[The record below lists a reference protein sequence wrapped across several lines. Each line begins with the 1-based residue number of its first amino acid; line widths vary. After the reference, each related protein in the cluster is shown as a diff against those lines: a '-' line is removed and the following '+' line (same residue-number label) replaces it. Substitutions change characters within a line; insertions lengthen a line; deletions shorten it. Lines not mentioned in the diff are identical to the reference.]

1 MPKDEERDLFGQ
13 LHLSKALPKPPSR
26 IQRRLIESSVAI
38 EQDDPESVL
47 FQHTVFCQTGLP
59 YRDPGDDVR
68 EWERVN
74 GNAHLE
80 VIAGKVMHPEQGRLV
95 PLGLPWGAKPR
106 LILAHLNAQAL
117 RTGSPVIEVEDSLT
131 AFVKRLRL
139 DPKGRNMR
147 AIKSQLA
154 RLSASSIRLGI
165 LHDGHALTI
174 NSQIVTAF
182 DLWFP
187 KDERQRVLWPSTVR
201 LSLDYF
207 TSLQKH
213 AVPLDERAIAALSN
227 SAMGLDV
234 YAWLAQ
240 RLRRVSPAKP
250 AFIPWAALKQQFGW
264 HYGRMRD
271 FRRVFTQTLKVVHT
285 QYRAAN
291 VELDEKGLTLRNS
304 TPPIKGRVTVIT
316 YV

>member
-1 MPKDEERDLFGQ
+1 MPKDEERDLLGPVP
-13 LHLSKALPKPPSR
+13 LSKALPKPPSP

-38 EQDDPESVL
+38 EQDDPETIL

-59 YRDPGDDVR
+59 YRDPGDNMR

-131 AFVKRLRL
+131 AFVRRLRL

-154 RLSASSIRLGI
+154 RLSAASIRLGI

-240 RLRRVSPAKP
+240 RLRRVSPTSP
-250 AFIPWAALKQQFGW
+250 AFIPWVALKQQFGW

-291 VELDEKGLTLRNS
+291 VALDERGLTLRQS
-304 TPPIKGRVTVIT
+304 PPPIKGRVTVIAL
-316 YV
+316 

>member
-1 MPKDEERDLFGQ
+1 MPKDEDGDLFGQ
-13 LHLSKALPKPPSR
+13 LHLSTVLPMPPSR

-59 YRDPGDDVR
+59 YRDPGDGVR

-131 AFVKRLRL
+131 AFVRRLRL

-165 LHDGHALTI
+165 LQDGHALTI

-250 AFIPWAALKQQFGW
+250 ALIPWTALKAQFGW

-291 VELDEKGLTLRNS
+291 VELDERGLTLRNS

>member
-1 MPKDEERDLFGQ
+1 MPKDEERDLLWPVPLAQ
-13 LHLSKALPKPPSR
+13 ALPKPPSP
-26 IQRRLIESSVAI
+26 IQRRLIESSVSI
-38 EQDDPESVL
+38 EQDDPETIL

-59 YRDPGDDVR
+59 YRDPGDSVR

-131 AFVKRLRL
+131 AFVRRLRL

-154 RLSASSIRLGI
+154 RLSAASIRLGI

-240 RLRRVSPAKP
+240 RLRRVSPTSP
-250 AFIPWAALKQQFGW
+250 AFIPWTALKEQFGW

-271 FRRVFTQTLKVVHT
+271 FRRVFTQTLRVVHT

-291 VELDEKGLTLRNS
+291 LELDERGLTLRQS
-304 TPPIKGRVTVIT
+304 PPPIKGRVTVIAIA
-316 YV
+316 

>member
-1 MPKDEERDLFGQ
+1 
-13 LHLSKALPKPPSR
+13 
-26 IQRRLIESSVAI
+26 
-38 EQDDPESVL
+38 
-47 FQHTVFCQTGLP
+47 
-59 YRDPGDDVR
+59 
-68 EWERVN
+68 
-74 GNAHLE
+74 
-80 VIAGKVMHPEQGRLV
+80 
-95 PLGLPWGAKPR
+95 
-106 LILAHLNAQAL
+106 
-117 RTGSPVIEVEDSLT
+117 
-131 AFVKRLRL
+131 
-139 DPKGRNMR
+139 
-147 AIKSQLA
+147 
-154 RLSASSIRLGI
+154 

-174 NSQIVTAF
+174 NSQIVSAF

-240 RLRRVSPAKP
+240 RLRRVSPTSP
-250 AFIPWAALKQQFGW
+250 AFIPWVALKQQFGW

-291 VELDEKGLTLRNS
+291 VELDERGLTLRQS
-304 TPPIKGRVTVIT
+304 PPPIKGRVTVIAL
-316 YV
+316 

>member
-1 MPKDEERDLFGQ
+1 MPNGEERDLFGQ
-13 LHLSKALPKPPSR
+13 LHPSTVLTPPSR
-26 IQRRLIESSVAI
+26 TQRRLIESSVAI
-38 EQDDPESVL
+38 EQDDPENVL

-59 YRDPGDDVR
+59 YRDPGDGVR

-74 GNAHLE
+74 GNVHLE

-117 RTGSPVIEVEDSLT
+117 RTGLPVIEVEDSLT
-131 AFVKRLRL
+131 AFVRRLRL

-165 LHDGHALTI
+165 LQDGHALTI

-227 SAMGLDV
+227 SVMGLDV

-240 RLRRVSPAKP
+240 RLRRVPPAKP
-250 AFIPWAALKQQFGW
+250 AFIPWTALKAQFGW

-271 FRRVFTQTLKVVHT
+271 FRRVFTQTLKIVHT

-291 VELDEKGLTLRNS
+291 VELDERGLTLRNS
-304 TPPIKGRVTVIT
+304 TPPVKGRVTVIT
-316 YV
+316 NV

>member
-13 LHLSKALPKPPSR
+13 LHLSAVLPSR
-26 IQRRLIESSVAI
+26 IQRRLIESCVAI

-131 AFVKRLRL
+131 AFVRRLRL

-165 LHDGHALTI
+165 LQDGHALTI

-187 KDERQRVLWPSTVR
+187 KDERQRVLWPSTVQ

-240 RLRRVSPAKP
+240 RLRRVPPAKP
-250 AFIPWAALKQQFGW
+250 TFIPWTALKAQFGW

-271 FRRVFTQTLKVVHT
+271 FRRVFTHTLKVVHT

-291 VELDEKGLTLRNS
+291 VELDERGLTLRNS
-304 TPPIKGRVTVIT
+304 TPPVKGRVTVIT
-316 YV
+316 NV